1 MVSDNQERTRKVRT
15 DYGSTKSDVAAEIP
29 ISRYSQMIQL
39 DDLGDLLEPLLEWLN
54 LLEVVS
60 EFDDGSVL
68 EHPLLANDELTML
81 QQMDVALDK

>member
-1 MVSDNQERTRKVRT
+1 MHT
-15 DYGSTKSDVAAEIP
+15 DYGSTKCDVAAEIH

-39 DDLGDLLEPLLEWLN
+39 DDLGDLLEPLLELLD

-81 QQMDVALDK
+81 QRIDVALDE